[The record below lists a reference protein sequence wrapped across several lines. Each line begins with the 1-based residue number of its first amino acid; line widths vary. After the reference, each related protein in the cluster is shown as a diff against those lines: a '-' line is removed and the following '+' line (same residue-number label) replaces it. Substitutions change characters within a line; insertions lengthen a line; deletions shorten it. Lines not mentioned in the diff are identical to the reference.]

1 MVRVQSWRKVRWV
14 AQSVEHVHT
23 TTNASSFIWQVGVMA
38 ARRGHCPE
46 ILFEPEPATI
56 SQDGQASLSRKSHYL
71 ESAGAEP
78 APATKGVRALY
89 TRTAR
94 EDGLF
99 SPCQLPPASMVMICG
114 FVI

>member
-1 MVRVQSWRKVRWV
+1 
-14 AQSVEHVHT
+14 
-23 TTNASSFIWQVGVMA
+23 MA

-46 ILFEPEPATI
+46 IPFESEPATI

-78 APATKGVRALY
+78 APATKGYSRPQN
-89 TRTAR
+89 TRIAR

-99 SPCQLPPASMVMICG
+99 SPLSTTTGINGDDMWLCDLKARYK
-114 FVI
+114 